1 MPAEKK
7 LDLYTVHKTEY
18 VTPREP
24 VLVKVGPAKYLAIE
38 GQGAPGGEEFQ
49 AKIGALYNVT
59 FTIKMA
65 KKFAGQDYTVC
76 KLEGVW
82 WAAGEHKEFMGLPK
96 EQWRWKLMIRAPE
109 FIGAKE
115 LQAAIAKLREKGKPA
130 EVSSVK
136 LENLKEGVCV
146 QVLHV
151 GPYDAEPASIVK
163 MKEFASAKGLSF
175 YGLHHEIYFSDPRR
189 VAPAK
194 LRTILRNPVR

>member
-1 MPAEKK
+1 MPAKKK

-18 VTPREP
+18 VTAREP
-24 VLVKVGPAKYLAIE
+24 VLVKVGPAKYLVIE
-38 GQGAPGGEEFQ
+38 GQGAPGGKEFQ
-49 AKIGALYNVT
+49 AKIGALYSVT

-76 KLEGVW
+76 KLEGLW
-82 WAAGEHKEFMGLPK
+82 WAAEERKEFMELPK
-96 EQWRWKLMIRAPE
+96 EQWRWKLMIRTPE

-115 LQAAIAKLREKGKPA
+115 LQAAITKLREKGKSA
-130 EVSSVK
+130 EVSRVK

-151 GPYDAEPASIVK
+151 GPYNAEAATIAK
-163 MKEFASAKGLSF
+163 MKEFACAKGLSF
-175 YGLHHEIYFSDPRR
+175 RGLHHEIYFSDPRR
-189 VAPAK
+189 VAAAR

>member
-1 MPAEKK
+1 ME
-7 LDLYTVHKTEY
+7 
-18 VTPREP
+18 
-24 VLVKVGPAKYLAIE
+24 
-38 GQGAPGGEEFQ
+38 
-49 AKIGALYNVT
+49 
-59 FTIKMA
+59 
-65 KKFAGQDYTVC
+65 
-76 KLEGVW
+76 
-82 WAAGEHKEFMGLPK
+82 LPK
-96 EQWRWKLMIRAPE
+96 EQLRWKLMIRTPE

-151 GPYDAEPASIVK
+151 GPYDAEAATITK

-175 YGLHHEIYFSDPRR
+175 HGLHHEIYFSDPRR

-194 LRTILRNPVR
+194 LRTILRHPVR